1 MFPIPDGTSFATNLI
16 DRWVGSDLKT
26 RRGLCH
32 LEYPI
37 CHGIIEDWDKMELL
51 WKHIFSDRQ
60 LGVESKEHPVLLT
73 EAPFSPRKQAERMAE
88 FFFEKMQS
96 PALYIAPQP
105 LLSLYSVGK
114 DTGIVVEIGEGVSS
128 YFPVYDGFAMTPHIK
143 RVDLGGREV
152 TTYLQQL
159 LRRNGVI
166 LSTSSE
172 FEIVREIKENYSE
185 CNTEAVTD
193 TQRSQLIDCVL
204 PDGKVIQLGEERFQC
219 TEVLFDPMVIGYEP
233 MGVPEMIAQ
242 TIQSCDLELRSSLYS
257 NVILS
262 GGVTTTKGFAKR
274 VLERLMT
281 IPPST
286 KICLYSPPKRTQS
299 AWVGG
304 CLLATLSPFKNMW
317 IMKEEYE
324 EEGVNCVH
332 KKCWI
337 DRKSVV

>member
-1 MFPIPDGTSFATNLI
+1 
-16 DRWVGSDLKT
+16 
-26 RRGLCH
+26 
-32 LEYPI
+32 
-37 CHGIIEDWDKMELL
+37 
-51 WKHIFSDRQ
+51 
-60 LGVESKEHPVLLT
+60 
-73 EAPFSPRKQAERMAE
+73 MAE

-204 PDGKVIQLGEERFQC
+204 PDGKVIQVGA
-219 TEVLFDPMVIGYEP
+219 VD
-233 MGVPEMIAQ
+233 
-242 TIQSCDLELRSSLYS
+242 CD
-257 NVILS
+257 
-262 GGVTTTKGFAKR
+262 
-274 VLERLMT
+274 
-281 IPPST
+281 
-286 KICLYSPPKRTQS
+286 SP
-299 AWVGG
+299 
-304 CLLATLSPFKNMW
+304 
-317 IMKEEYE
+317 
-324 EEGVNCVH
+324 
-332 KKCWI
+332 
-337 DRKSVV
+337 